1 MPECSDAECWRPIPG
16 WDGYYEVSDH
26 GRVRSV
32 DRVIT
37 YRGATVPVRYKGR
50 VLALKNG
57 PKGHLRVT
65 LSRQNRD
72 YDYQVHR
79 LVLFTFVG
87 LPPLGFQAC
96 HNNGIPNDN
105 RLENLRWDSASE
117 NMRDVIRHGRDPQR
131 NRTNCPRGH
140 RLVHPNLVACIA
152 ADGRR
157 ECLACSRTRAARQ
170 RATRCGRPFDFK
182 LEADKAY
189 VRIMRAVAA

>member
-1 MPECSDAECWRPIPG
+1 MPECSDAERWRPIPG
-16 WDGYYEVSDH
+16 WAGYYEVSDH

-32 DRVIT
+32 DRVLT
-37 YRGATVPVRYKGR
+37 YSGSNALVPHKGR
-50 VLALKNG
+50 ILAPKTG
-57 PKGHLRVT
+57 PKGHLYVT

-72 YDYQVHR
+72 YTYQVRR

-87 LPPLGFQAC
+87 APPPGFQAC
-96 HNNGIPNDN
+96 HNNRIPDDN
-105 RLENLRWDSASE
+105 RLGNLRWDTQSE
-117 NMRDVIRHGRDPQR
+117 NMKDVVRHGRHR
-131 NRTNCPRGH
+131 LSNRTRCPRGH
-140 RLVHPNLVACIA
+140 RLVQPNLVACIA

-189 VRIMRAVAA
+189 ARIMRAVAA

>member
-1 MPECSDAECWRPIPG
+1 MPECSDAERWRPIPG
-16 WDGYYEVSDH
+16 WAGYYEVSDH

-50 VLALKNG
+50 IRSLK
-57 PKGHLRVT
+57 
-65 LSRQNRD
+65 RD
-72 YDYQVHR
+72 YKGYLGVRLCAGPDRSYQFVHK
-79 LVLFTFVG
+79 LVLFAFVG
-87 LPPLGFQAC
+87 PCPPGFQCC
-96 HNNGIPNDN
+96 HNNGIPDDN
-105 RLENLRWDSASE
+105 RLENLRWDSPSE

-140 RLVHPNLVACIA
+140 QLMHPNLVACIA

-170 RATRCGRPFDFK
+170 RATRCGRSFDFK

-189 VRIMRAVAA
+189 ARIMRAVAA